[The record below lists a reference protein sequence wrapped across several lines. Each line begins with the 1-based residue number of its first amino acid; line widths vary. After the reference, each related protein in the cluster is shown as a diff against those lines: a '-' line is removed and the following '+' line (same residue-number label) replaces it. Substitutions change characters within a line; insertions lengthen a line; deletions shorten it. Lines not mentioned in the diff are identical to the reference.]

1 MSRTSIPRN
10 GFRNR
15 LQSKSLIRKGGCA
28 VTFHDS
34 VELVLRQKG
43 FHVFT
48 VNPHVTVY
56 EALEKMADR
65 DIGALVVMNGFDF
78 AGLFFERDCVR
89 KVILKGHSSK
99 EFKVHEIHVRPG
111 RHREPEEHGR

>member
-1 MSRTSIPRN
+1 M
-10 GFRNR
+10 
-15 LQSKSLIRKGGCA
+15 
-28 VTFHDS
+28 TFHDS

-43 FHVFT
+43 FHVF
-48 VNPHVTVY
+48 TVY

-99 EFKVHEIHVRPG
+99 EFKVHEIKVHEIHVRPG